1 MRTSSDYVVDRDNIF
16 IVGVT
21 IVIFHTHLCISCRCM
36 LNNEKKALLSS
47 FCAGHFSKI
56 PKFSNNAKGGSKMIL
71 QNFIIWLVPV
81 VVITRSLIEFEDP

>member
-1 MRTSSDYVVDRDNIF
+1 MPTSSDYVVDSDNIF

-21 IVIFHTHLCISCRCM
+21 IVTFHTHLCISCRCM
-36 LNNEKKALLSS
+36 LNNGKKALLSS
-47 FCAGHFSKI
+47 FLCWSHFSKI

-81 VVITRSLIEFEDP
+81 VVITRSLIG